1 MLYDN
6 SNPLQK
12 ANFLARANLLAE
24 RGEVVELRS
33 KRQRSLNQ
41 NAYLFVLLSYFGCQ
55 YGETSDFVK
64 EEYFK
69 RLVNPDIFIR
79 DKRFDKFLKREVYIC
94 RSTAD
99 LTMEEM
105 SICIDRFRNWS
116 SKEAGIYL
124 PTAEEGAL
132 LRMCEVEISR
142 TERFI

>member
-41 NAYLFVLLSYFGCQ
+41 NAYLFVLLSYFGSQ

-79 DKRFDKFLKREVYIC
+79 DKRYDKFLKREVYIC

-105 SICIDRFRNWS
+105 SICIDRFRNWA

-124 PTAEEGAL
+124 PTAEEGTL
-132 LRMCEVEISR
+132 LRMCEVEISK
-142 TERFI
+142 TERFV

>member
-41 NAYLFVLLSYFGCQ
+41 NAYLHVIIGYFAVM
-55 YGETSDFVK
+55 YGEASDYIK

-69 RLVNPDIFIR
+69 KLVNPDTFIVAR
-79 DKRFDKFLKREVYIC
+79 KLDKFTNRERIVC
-94 RSTAD
+94 RSTSD
-99 LTMEEM
+99 LTVEEM
-105 SICIDRFRNWS
+105 SALTVSATGRQRRPAYIS
-116 SKEAGIYL
+116 LLPKKEYCSGNVR
-124 PTAEEGAL
+124 
-132 LRMCEVEISR
+132 LR
-142 TERFI
+142 

>member
-33 KRQRSLNQ
+33 KKQRSLNQ
-41 NAYLFVLLSYFGCQ
+41 NSYLFVLLGYFGSQ
-55 YGETSDFVK
+55 YGESAEYIK

-69 RLVNPDIFIR
+69 RLVNPQFFVLGT
-79 DKRFDKFLKREVYIC
+79 KYDKFRGVERTIC
-94 RSTAD
+94 RSTTD
-99 LTMEEM
+99 LTVEEM

-132 LRMCEVEISR
+132 LRLCEVEISR
-142 TERFI
+142 VQNNV

>member
-33 KRQRSLNQ
+33 KKQRSLNQ
-41 NAYLFVLLSYFGCQ
+41 NAYLHVILGYFAVQ
-55 YGETSDFVK
+55 YGETPEYIK

-69 RLVNPDIFIR
+69 KLVNPDTFIVAR
-79 DKRFDKFLKREVYIC
+79 RLDKFTNREHIVC
-94 RSTAD
+94 KSTSE
-99 LTMEEM
+99 LTVEEM

-124 PTAEEGAL
+124 PTSEEGIL
-132 LRMCEVEISR
+132 IRQCEVDIAR
-142 TERFI
+142 AQRYL